1 MMRTRV
7 IDVYDNAVSIR
18 RKWDDLVEHGKL
30 DVSASYLWTIAL
42 WESHLKK
49 KNMNIIL
56 VENGTDILG
65 IFPVFLKKKT
75 MRKLPITTVCSVA
88 SLFCLHNDL
97 VVHEP
102 THDILSAFFE
112 GLKSISGFRKWNVM
126 EIPSVVVGGIADLML
141 KSFLSANGYKYI
153 VSKGPVSPFIITK
166 DLSWEEYLKSLK
178 KKARGN
184 FKRKQNIIRRE
195 GATIIKQLSNYD
207 EILNIMTQVESRS
220 WKHRS
225 GSAMVDNEHQ
235 MTFYK
240 LLMKNFGSRFIFFAL
255 FFNDKPICFSMGLLY
270 RNKYYSLKT
279 SYNSD
284 YKKVSPGIVL
294 RLNLLQYC
302 FDNEFYEFDFC
313 GEEEQWK
320 KEFTIDHREHKNY
333 IIFNKDIYSRFIYLI
348 SQFIRKNRD

>member
-1 MMRTRV
+1 MIQTRV
-7 IDVYDNAVSIR
+7 IDVYDNAVSIK

-30 DVSASYLWTIAL
+30 DVSASYVWTIAL

-75 MRKLPITTVCSVA
+75 MRKLPITTVCPVA
-88 SLFCLHNDL
+88 SLFCIHNDL
-97 VVHEP
+97 VVHKP
-102 THDILSAFFE
+102 THDILSVFFE
-112 GLKSISGFRKWNVM
+112 GLKSISGSRKWNVM
-126 EIPSVVVGGIADLML
+126 EIPSVVVGGVTDLML
-141 KSFLSANGYKYI
+141 KSFLSVNGYKYI
-153 VSKGPVSPFIITK
+153 VSKGPVSPFIRTEN
-166 DLSWEEYLKSLK
+166 LSWEEYLKSLK

-195 GATIIKQLSNYD
+195 GTTIIKQISDHD
-207 EILNIMTQVESRS
+207 EILNIITRVENRS

-225 GSAMVDNEHQ
+225 GSAIVDKEHQ

-270 RNKYYSLKT
+270 RNRYYSLKT
-279 SYNSD
+279 SYDSD

-302 FDNEFYEFDFC
+302 FDNKFYEFDFS
-313 GEEEQWK
+313 GEDEQWK
-320 KEFTIDHREHKNY
+320 KEFTIDYREHRNY
-333 IIFNKDIYSRFIYLI
+333 IIFNKDIYSKFIYVI
-348 SQFIRKNRD
+348 SRFIRKNRD